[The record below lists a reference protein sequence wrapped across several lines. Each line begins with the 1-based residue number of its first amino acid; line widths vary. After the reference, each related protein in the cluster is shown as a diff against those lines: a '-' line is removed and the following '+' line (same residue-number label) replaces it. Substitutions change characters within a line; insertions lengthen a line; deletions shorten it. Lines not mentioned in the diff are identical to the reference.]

1 MLHNSH
7 EFLPFVIYLKSPKVE
22 DPDAITKENG
32 ESEKSETE
40 PPEEPLI
47 QTTVSVS
54 TIVRTKLYYD
64 STEICVSKF

>member
-7 EFLPFVIYLKSPKVE
+7 EFLPFVIYLKAPLVE
-22 DPDAITKENG
+22 DPDAIIQENG

-47 QTTVSVS
+47 QTTVSVT
-54 TIVRTKLYYD
+54 TIV
-64 STEICVSKF
+64 STTLGMLKEKGYRFIL